1 MKLSSIRSDL
11 SAEVD
16 GVWAEFEDGFKLK
29 IASNLSPAFQDA
41 LDKALEPYRELIR
54 AGKLDAVQ
62 REKIYQEVASAH
74 LVKDWSGLESD
85 DGQPIAHSQK
95 EALALISD
103 PRMHVLWKW
112 IQSVASNDQRYR
124 ERSTREALGNS
135 LPR

>member
-29 IASNLSPAFQDA
+29 IASSLSPAFQDA
-41 LDKALEPYRELIR
+41 LDKALEPYRDLIR
-54 AGKLDAVQ
+54 SGKLDAAQ

-74 LVKDWSGLESD
+74 LVKDWAGLESD
-85 DGQPIAHSQK
+85 DGQPLAYSHS
-95 EALALISD
+95 EAFAILSD

-112 IQSVASNDQRYR
+112 VQSVASNDQRYR
-124 ERSTREALGNS
+124 ERSTRDAVGNS
-135 LPR
+135 RPR